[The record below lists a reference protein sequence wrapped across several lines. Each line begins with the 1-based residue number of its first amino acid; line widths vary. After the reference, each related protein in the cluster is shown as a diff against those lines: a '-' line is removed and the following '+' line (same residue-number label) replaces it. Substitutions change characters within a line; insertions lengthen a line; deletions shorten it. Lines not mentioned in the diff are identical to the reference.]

1 VALET
6 PKDKRTPE
14 QQILA
19 KEAAKQ
25 VEAVWDEVLARIPP
39 AEKERR
45 AALRRQ
51 LHEIEL
57 TEPEPPAT
65 AFAVKNLEKAPP
77 TYLLKIGDHRHKMG
91 EVQPGLPK
99 VLGGDA
105 PYPAGA
111 QGRRSALAEWIASPE
126 HPLTARVMVNRIW
139 QFRMGT
145 GLVATPN
152 DFGAVGSRPTNKAL
166 LDWLAAEFVARG
178 WSVKAMDRLIV
189 LSSVYQ
195 QSASRDPR
203 KTSIDPDN
211 KLYWR
216 MNKRRLEGEAIR
228 DSILMVAG
236 TINPRMGGRPVR
248 VPIEKEIY
256 DIIFTEFEPD
266 NLWPL
271 LPDKYEHNRR
281 SLYLLNKRT
290 VRLPLLA
297 NFDQPDT
304 MTSCPQRP
312 TSTHALQALNLMNS
326 DFLKEQS
333 QAFAVRLR
341 SECGSDGRCQ
351 VNRAYRH
358 ALGRAPRVSEQQ
370 MATGF
375 FRDGGTLD
383 EFCLALL
390 NRNEFVYVP

>member
-1 VALET
+1 
-6 PKDKRTPE
+6 
-14 QQILA
+14 
-19 KEAAKQ
+19 
-25 VEAVWDEVLARIPP
+25 
-39 AEKERR
+39 
-45 AALRRQ
+45 
-51 LHEIEL
+51 
-57 TEPEPPAT
+57 
-65 AFAVKNLEKAPP
+65 
-77 TYLLKIGDHRHKMG
+77 
-91 EVQPGLPK
+91 
-99 VLGGDA
+99 
-105 PYPAGA
+105 
-111 QGRRSALAEWIASPE
+111 
-126 HPLTARVMVNRIW
+126 
-139 QFRMGT
+139 
-145 GLVATPN
+145 
-152 DFGAVGSRPTNKAL
+152 
-166 LDWLAAEFVARG
+166 
-178 WSVKAMDRLIV
+178 
-189 LSSVYQ
+189 
-195 QSASRDPR
+195 
-203 KTSIDPDN
+203 
-211 KLYWR
+211 